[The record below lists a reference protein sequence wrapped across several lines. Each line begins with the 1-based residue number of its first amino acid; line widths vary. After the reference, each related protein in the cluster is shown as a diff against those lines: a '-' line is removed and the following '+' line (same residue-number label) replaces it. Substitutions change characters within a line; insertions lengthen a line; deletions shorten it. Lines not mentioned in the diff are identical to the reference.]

1 MGMPEVIH
9 DPDEYKCKS
18 VFFRVGKG
26 SHGYL
31 LERMAALL
39 S

>member
-1 MGMPEVIH
+1 MPDVIH

-18 VFFRVGKG
+18 VFFLGVGEG
-26 SHGYL
+26 SHGYF

-39 S
+39 R